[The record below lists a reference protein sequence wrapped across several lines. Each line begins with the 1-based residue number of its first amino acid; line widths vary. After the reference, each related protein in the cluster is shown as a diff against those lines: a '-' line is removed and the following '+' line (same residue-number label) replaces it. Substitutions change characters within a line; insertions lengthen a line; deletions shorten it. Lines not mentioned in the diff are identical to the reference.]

1 MRCNKARRN
10 AGFVHLINNVN
21 FKTNNSNLPEIIL
34 YQHKQNTLLALMLL
48 VSSFCGAQQLNFDH
62 INYKNGLINNAVKT
76 IYQDKKGILYFG
88 TNNGIS
94 IYYGNGFK
102 NIDTCNGK
110 KIGAV
115 TQITGTENGD
125 IFIVTATIPFL
136 YKLNGQQLQQHPSKA
151 PSYIYHLRPENKTD
165 FLVGADDGLYLFN
178 GHHYKRIDVKI
189 PDSNKYISKVISCT
203 DSLWLIG
210 RLGSTM
216 ELVNKFSLQ
225 SVASYP
231 KFTVQQLFKDE
242 AGNIWIATKDIGVKI
257 LTAAA
262 IKEKQFRFTDAPQS
276 LAFLNQSEVSDI
288 TGDKAGNIYI
298 ATVGKGLV
306 KYMPNGTAQLIET
319 KNGLS
324 SSNVKTAMVDREGNL
339 WVGTNLG
346 VDKLSKNMLE
356 TFTENEGIL
365 SNICFDAVWT
375 GDHSLLAATKEGI
388 SIING
393 DTKKIQN
400 YPFSPAEELYY
411 FKTFALGKRYFA
423 LNRTGI
429 IELNTA
435 FGTSIVKQRIDFFE
449 RVNTLAADK
458 FGNIFAG
465 GQKHIWLLQNNR
477 PVIIT
482 DEVKDIRTMMTDTEN
497 NLWVG
502 TYDEGIIGFRII
514 SSNGSTTLKK
524 IFQFKTS
531 YYRDHSRVLQPGS
544 DNTMWYGT
552 RFSGLY
558 HLKFVPESG
567 IVTLKHLDAQS
578 GISSDYVQSVKE
590 IETGKILIGTADGL
604 DYIHLNNGQ
613 YSTAAAVNKKFNF
626 SSKINQVITTP
637 GGQLWLA
644 TDDGIMTFPA
654 GQLLQQTATSLFP
667 LITSVKINNIAVAPD
682 SSRQLHY
689 TENALTIRFAAP
701 SFINENLIRY
711 SYQLAG
717 SMDTSWS
724 EPTATGSVTF
734 SELQPGKYIFKVKA
748 IDINGNPSAETAS
761 YAFVINKPF
770 YKTYPFILLVL
781 AAAAGLLYAFIK
793 WRVKNVKEI
802 AQARQKAQELKAQ
815 QLQMQLEDE
824 QVMKYFSSRL
834 IQKNS
839 PDDILWDVAKNV
851 ISKLGFEDCV
861 IYLLDEERTV
871 LIQKAA
877 WGPKTT
883 EENKILNPLEIPLGK
898 GIVGTVALNGR
909 PEIINDTT
917 TDKRYLVDDEV
928 RQSEIAVPVFAGEK
942 IIGVIDS
949 EHPRKNFY
957 TQRHL
962 QILTT
967 IATLCG
973 HKLQLAWVEEARRNN
988 AMQSLIN
995 ERKAAEARLESMR
1008 LQMNPH
1014 FLFNALNSIQQMIL
1028 SGDEKAATMYLS
1040 KFSRLLRTVL
1050 TQSSRE
1056 KVSLREEVETLKL
1069 YVELESL
1076 RFKNEFEYE
1085 FKVDEWLDM
1094 DEIKIPTLLIQPFVE
1109 NAIWHGLLNKKGMR
1123 MLKISFEEDVSE
1135 NLVCVV
1141 EDNGVGRQATA
1152 KKENTDGLLQFEHT
1166 GKGIHTAKDRL
1177 AAYNHGKENNHM
1189 LQIIDLAD
1197 ENQQAAGTRIIITL
1211 PYLT

>member
-1 MRCNKARRN
+1 MPK
-10 AGFVHLINNVN
+10 L
-21 FKTNNSNLPEIIL
+21 IL
-34 YQHKQNTLLALMLL
+34 YRHIKHVLSALLTI
-48 VSSFCGAQQLNFDH
+48 VSSAVYGQQLNFDH

-115 TQITGTENGD
+115 NQITGTDNGD

-136 YKLNGQQLQQHPSKA
+136 YKLSGQTLQQHPSKA
-151 PSYIYHLRPENKTD
+151 PSYIYHLQHENKTD
-165 FLVGADDGLYLFN
+165 FLVGADDGLYRFN
-178 GHHYKRIDVKI
+178 GNDYKRIDVKI
-189 PDSNKYISKVISCT
+189 PDSTKYISKIISCT

-365 SNICFDAVWT
+365 SNICFDAVWA
-375 GDHSLLAATKEGI
+375 GGNALLTATKEGI
-388 SIING
+388 SVING
-393 DTKKIQN
+393 DTKSIRN
-400 YPFSPAEELYY
+400 YPFSPAGELYY
-411 FKTFALGKRYFA
+411 FKTFSFGNRFFA

-435 FGTSIVKQRIDFFE
+435 FGQSIVKQRIEFAE

-458 FGNIFAG
+458 FGHIFAG

-477 PVIIT
+477 PVIISE
-482 DEVKDIRTMMTDTEN
+482 EVKDIRTMMADNEN

-502 TYDEGIIGFRII
+502 TYDDGIIGFRII
-514 SSNGSTTLKK
+514 SSNGATELKK

-558 HLKFVPESG
+558 HLKFLPESG
-567 IVTLKHLDAQS
+567 IATLKHLDAQT
-578 GISSDYVQSVKE
+578 GISSDFVQSVRE

-604 DYIHLNNGQ
+604 DYINLNNGQ
-613 YSTAAAVNKKFNF
+613 YAISAAVNKKFNF
-626 SSKINQVITTP
+626 SSKINQVINTG

-644 TDDGIMTFPA
+644 TDDGVMTFPA
-654 GQLLQQTATSLFP
+654 WQLLQQTSTSLFP
-667 LITSVKINNIAVAPD
+667 VITSVRINNRAMPTDSVQELEYTQNAV
-682 SSRQLHY
+682 
-689 TENALTIRFAAP
+689 TIRFAAP

-717 SMDTSWS
+717 SADTSWS
-724 EPTATGSVTF
+724 EPSATGSVTF
-734 SELQPGKYIFKVKA
+734 SELPPGKYVFRVKA
-748 IDINGNPSAETAS
+748 IDINGNASGEIAS
-761 YAFVINKPF
+761 YSFTILKPF
-770 YKTYPFILLVL
+770 YKQYWFILLIL
-781 AAAAGLLYAFIK
+781 ALAFGLLYAFIK

-802 AQARQKAQELKAQ
+802 AAARQKAQELKAQ
-815 QLQMQLEDE
+815 QLQIQLEDE

-861 IYLLDEERTV
+861 IYLLDEERNV
-871 LIQKAA
+871 LVQKAA

-883 EENKILNPLEIPLGK
+883 DENKILNPLEIPLGK
-898 GIVGTVALNGR
+898 GIVGNVALNGK
-909 PEIINDTT
+909 PEIISDTT
-917 TDKRYLVDDEV
+917 TDSRYLVDDEV
-928 RQSEIAVPVFAGEK
+928 RQSEIAVPLFAGEK

-949 EHPRKNFY
+949 EHSKKRFY

-1056 KVSLREEVETLKL
+1056 KVTLREEVETLKL

-1076 RFKNEFEYE
+1076 RFKNEFEYA
-1085 FKVDEWLDM
+1085 FKIDEWLDM

-1152 KKENTDGLLQFEHT
+1152 KKEETDGLLQFEHT
-1166 GKGIHTAKDRL
+1166 GKGIHTAKERL
-1177 AAYNHGKENNHM
+1177 AAYNHGKTNNNM
-1189 LQIIDLAD
+1189 LQIIDLLNED
-1197 ENQQAAGTRIIITL
+1197 KKPAGTRIIITL